1 MGGHRLCLVSSDGC
15 YVYIFGIADDTV
27 DNNETIQELDEDDQ
41 ILSPLSDENPYLLTE
56 NVKKIV
62 EIT

>member
-15 YVYIFGIADDTV
+15 YVYIFGITDETAD
-27 DNNETIQELDEDDQ
+27 NETIHELDEDDQ

-62 EIT
+62 EIA